1 MEPVCAREAVA
12 SSMARAMVPPFER
25 MRLANECKRLLRA
38 ADPPVLPPRVP
49 SDGTPRRPKSGVLAE
64 LRDGDRSL

>member
-1 MEPVCAREAVA
+1 
-12 SSMARAMVPPFER
+12 MVPPFER